1 MNRKGLAFKFM
12 FPVTMA
18 LAALLG
24 AVIWGV
30 SAYQTAQSE
39 QAFEDLLS
47 SLAVASRVMIHS
59 EAEAYCK
66 RRGLSL
72 IHISEP
78 TRPY

>member
-1 MNRKGLAFKFM
+1 MNRKGLSFKFM

-24 AVIWGV
+24 AVIWVV

-47 SLAVASRVMIHS
+47 SLAVASRFMIHS
-59 EAEAYCK
+59 EAEDYCC
-66 RRGLSL
+66 LLYTSDAAD
-72 IHISEP
+72 E
-78 TRPY
+78 